1 MLIARKKRREGAK
14 DGASDR
20 LRRLS
25 QMAKKAVFE
34 EMDSSERGLSPIE
47 VAERLEFYGIN
58 EISYDQSDPWYV
70 FWVRAFVDPFILI
83 LLGIVFLTY
92 FTDVAFASS
101 QEQSWETIVIISIM
115 ILISVALRFTQEY
128 KSQVTA
134 DKLKDL
140 VPTTTAVKRK
150 GSSPKIYS
158 IAFRKYPY
166 LGTIWI

>member
-70 FWVRAFVDPFILI
+70 FFGEGLCGSLYSNSARDCILN
-83 LLGIVFLTY
+83 LLY
-92 FTDVAFASS
+92 
-101 QEQSWETIVIISIM
+101 
-115 ILISVALRFTQEY
+115 
-128 KSQVTA
+128 
-134 DKLKDL
+134 
-140 VPTTTAVKRK
+140 
-150 GSSPKIYS
+150 
-158 IAFRKYPY
+158 
-166 LGTIWI
+166 